1 MIQKVRSF
9 LSNIFTFLVSL
20 VLAFLIW
27 IVAVQANDPIRQ
39 EILPVSVQFVGQPPD
54 SVLVEPTSLTVQ
66 VRFEGPLSQ
75 LTDVTSKDFTAV
87 VDLSNV
93 SLGTPTTVPIEVQ
106 SKKTGL
112 TILFTAPDTVDVTIE
127 KLVSVDIPVVLDI
140 RGSVASGHTQGEALI
155 DPQAITVSGT
165 ESQVNS
171 LDSARV
177 TVFLNNVKETKV
189 ETLQPIF
196 YDRLGRVTSVSNLIL
211 STNQV
216 TVTIPVSESAGFA
229 EKTIVPNIVG
239 TPADGYRLLS
249 VQVNPE
255 TVLIQGRQTQLN
267 LLSRV
272 QTEPIDITG
281 LAEPT
286 QFQVSLELPEGITRD
301 SLEPIVVD
309 VDIAPILTTAIYSRA
324 VVVQGLDENFEATI
338 VPKEV
343 RVVLYGPEL
352 VLNTLAD
359 EEIQVTIDLFGLDS
373 GVYTVAPVVTV
384 PDRGIEIRTID
395 PPLINVSMTPVV
407 TPTED
412 ITNTAVLPYN
422 TITIDTTTLNPETA
436 VQNTQTNQPS
446 HTWVAKQDKQKNNEL

>member
-446 HTWVAKQDKQKNNEL
+446 HTWVAKQEKQKNNEL

>member
-1 MIQKVRSF
+1 VIQKVRSF

-229 EKTIVPNIVG
+229 EKTIVPNIIG

>member
-1 MIQKVRSF
+1 MQKVRSF
-9 LSNIFTFLVSL
+9 LSNIFTFLLSL
-20 VLAFLIW
+20 VLAILIW

-66 VRFEGPLSQ
+66 VRFEGPLSL
-75 LTDVTSKDFTAV
+75 LTDVTAQDFTAV

-127 KLVSVDIPVVLDI
+127 KLVSVEIPVVLDI

-155 DPQAITVSGT
+155 DPQTITVSGT

-196 YDRLGRVTSVSNLIL
+196 YDRLGRVTSVSNLSL

-239 TPADGYRLLS
+239 TPAAGYRLLS
-249 VQVNPE
+249 VQVDPE
-255 TVLIQGRQTQLN
+255 TVLVQGRQTQLN

-286 QFQVSLELPEGITRD
+286 QFQVSLDLPEGISRD
-301 SLEPIVVD
+301 SLDPIVVD
-309 VDIAPILTTAIYSRA
+309 VDIAPVLTTAIYNRV

-338 VPKEV
+338 VPEEV
-343 RVVLYGPEL
+343 RVVLYGPEP
-352 VLNTLAD
+352 VLNTLVD
-359 EEIQVTIDLFGLDS
+359 EEIQVTIDLFGLSS
-373 GVYTVAPVVTV
+373 GVYTIAPVVTV
-384 PDRGIEIRTID
+384 PDRGIEIRSVD
-395 PPLINVSMTPVV
+395 PPLVNVSMTPVV
-407 TPTED
+407 TPTEE
-412 ITNTAVLPYN
+412 ITGTAVLPN
-422 TITIDTTTLNPETA
+422 STIDATTLNPETA
-436 VQNTQTNQPS
+436 VTHNINTKQPS
-446 HTWVAKQDKQKNNEL
+446 HFWVAKQDKQKNNEL

>member
-112 TILFTAPDTVDVTIE
+112 TILFTSPDTVDVTIE

>member
-75 LTDVTSKDFTAV
+75 LTDVTANDFTAV

-93 SLGTPTTVPIEVQ
+93 SLGAPTTVPIEVQ

-112 TILFTAPDTVDVTIE
+112 TILFTAPNVVDVTLE

-165 ESQVNS
+165 ESQVNAI
-171 LDSARV
+171 DSARV

-229 EKTIVPNIVG
+229 EKTIVPNIIG
-239 TPADGYRLLS
+239 TPATGYRLLS

-255 TVLIQGRQTQLN
+255 TVLVQGRQTQLN

-286 QFQVSLELPEGITRD
+286 QFQVSLDLPEGVSRD

-309 VDIAPILTTAIYSRA
+309 VDIAPILTTAIYSR
-324 VVVQGLDENFEATI
+324 VVTVQGLDENFEATI
-338 VPKEV
+338 VPEEV
-343 RVVLYGPEL
+343 RVVLYGPEP

-359 EEIQVTIDLFGLDS
+359 DEIQVTIDLFGLSS

-384 PDRGIEIRTID
+384 PDRGIEIRSID

-422 TITIDTTTLNPETA
+422 IIGTTTGNPETA
-436 VQNTQTNQPS
+436 VQNIKPNQTL